1 MYFEKV
7 VQPGQVG
14 TILVKVHTTDQLGPI
29 EGSYELSTNDPRHPV
44 IKVTI
49 VANVK
54 PLPAYLKRITTADV
68 AHGETNGAFQI
79 WPTTRPAVSIEPG
92 ERLTIGLRI
101 RALASD
107 AGSLKL
113 APGAPESWKL
123 RRETT
128 GDYWLDIPLGA
139 GVGSESRTA
148 ALVVD
153 LGENRSRE
161 IRVQLMVTVPT
172 ENLVVT
178 PRDLDFGELTLT
190 RVSGAIQRVGV
201 RKIVGSFHIKTLSS
215 TLPFLKLQQATMVD
229 GSNYLIRITI
239 DATRSL
245 KPGAY
250 EGVVLI
256 ETDEGHR
263 IEVPIKLKLVDR

>member
-1 MYFEKV
+1 M
-7 VQPGQVG
+7 
-14 TILVKVHTTDQLGPI
+14 
-29 EGSYELSTNDPRHPV
+29 
-44 IKVTI
+44 
-49 VANVK
+49 
-54 PLPAYLKRITTADV
+54 
-68 AHGETNGAFQI
+68 
-79 WPTTRPAVSIEPG
+79 
-92 ERLTIGLRI
+92 TIGLRI

-113 APGAPESWKL
+113 GPGAPESWKL
-123 RRETT
+123 RREAT

-139 GVGSESRTA
+139 GGGSESHRS

-161 IRVQLMVTVPT
+161 IRVQLMVTVPA

-178 PRDLDFGELTLT
+178 PRDLDFGELTLA

-239 DATRSL
+239 DPTRSL

-263 IEVPIKLKLVDR
+263 VEVPIKIKLVDR

>member
-1 MYFEKV
+1 LYFEKV

-54 PLPAYLKRITTADV
+54 PLPAYVKRITTADV

-113 APGAPESWKL
+113 GPGAPESWKL
-123 RRETT
+123 RREAT
-128 GDYWLDIPLGA
+128 GDYWLDISLGA
-139 GVGSESRTA
+139 GGGSGSRTA

-161 IRVQLMVTVPT
+161 IRVQLMVTVPI

-178 PRDLDFGELTLT
+178 PRDLDFGELTLAS
-190 RVSGAIQRVGV
+190 VSGAIQRVGV

-239 DATRSL
+239 DATKSL

-250 EGVVLI
+250 EGVMLI

-263 IEVPIKLKLVDR
+263 AEVPIKIKLVDR